1 MNTIQILLNTIDK
14 VKSFNR
20 DILFFD
26 SDIDLV
32 QGRYT
37 VDGKSIMGIFSLN
50 LSEPIKVIVHEENG
64 ELDSITEKLKAFAVQ
79 FLFKIL

>member
-1 MNTIQILLNTIDK
+1 MNTVQILLNTIEK

-26 SDIDLV
+26 SEIDLV
-32 QGRYT
+32 QGRYV

-50 LSEPIKVIVHEENG
+50 LSEPINVTIHEENG
-64 ELDSITEKLKAFAVQ
+64 EVEKVLEALKPYTV
-79 FLFKIL
+79 

>member
-37 VDGKSIMGIFSLN
+37 VDGKSSMGIFSLN

-64 ELDSITEKLKAFAVQ
+64 ELDSITEKLKAFAV
-79 FLFKIL
+79 

>member
-50 LSEPIKVIVHEENG
+50 LSEPIKVIIYEENG
-64 ELDSITEKLKAFAVQ
+64 ELDSIIEKLKAYAV
-79 FLFKIL
+79 

>member
-64 ELDSITEKLKAFAVQ
+64 ELDSITEKLKAFAV
-79 FLFKIL
+79 

>member
-50 LSEPIKVIVHEENG
+50 LSEPIKVIIHEENG
-64 ELDSITEKLKAFAVQ
+64 ELDSVIEKLKAYAV
-79 FLFKIL
+79 

>member
-50 LSEPIKVIVHEENG
+50 LSEPIKVIIHEENG
-64 ELDSITEKLKAFAVQ
+64 ELDNVIEKLKAYAV
-79 FLFKIL
+79 

>member
-50 LSEPIKVIVHEENG
+50 LSEPIKVIIHEENG
-64 ELDSITEKLKAFAVQ
+64 ELDSITEKLKAFAV
-79 FLFKIL
+79 

>member
-50 LSEPIKVIVHEENG
+50 LSEPITVIIHEENG
-64 ELDSITEKLKAFAVQ
+64 ELDSITEKLKAFAV
-79 FLFKIL
+79 

>member
-50 LSEPIKVIVHEENG
+50 LSEPIKVIIHEENG
-64 ELDSITEKLKAFAVQ
+64 ELNSITEKLKAFAV
-79 FLFKIL
+79 

>member
-50 LSEPIKVIVHEENG
+50 LSEPIKVIIHEEND
-64 ELDSITEKLKAFAVQ
+64 ELDSIIEKLKTYAV
-79 FLFKIL
+79 